1 MSLITFDVKFKNKVD
16 NDSVKLLPDSELQ
29 QLKLMICG
37 KYKIYDLNNL
47 FIYYKGN
54 LITESDITKIKEIFK
69 MKKVRIEISETPIE
83 KKTESFKYFCKCRAG
98 ATSIC
103 DKCDEFLCDNCY
115 KKKKHINHT
124 NKIIKLPDYHQYIKS
139 TLKEFASELDSKI
152 LNDEAYQFFQ
162 YWGYD
167 VENEINN
174 INNAYEYIKNQLED
188 IKQLQIDYI
197 MALGEANKYEQL
209 KQQIENVINQYANID
224 TEAEIEKIFEEKK
237 MIIQSSKEILTWYN
251 ELKNHCLNY
260 TKTIKDIQTFNQ
272 ILLKEIKDKFNITKK
287 RYSQLPFVNGYM
299 NGSMLSKSVMFNN
312 NANNLVNINN
322 NMNNNI
328 IDTSNKNNFIDT
340 STKKENPNNAQNN
353 ANKLATP
360 KSNLN
365 NNFNTESSKK
375 NNKNGSGN
383 FEDDSNEKENKYKE
397 NSPFNEQSMAA
408 NESLNISHMSQG
420 KKREKILFKLKDDH
434 RIIIFFITKQ
444 SFKEKNFYDRGNF
457 RRDFTTEADVI
468 QLNLYGKLFML
479 GGKNFNKFYYYDFPS
494 NSIYYINNSLYSHYY
509 GSLVFCPKYNMIYLL
524 GGNNQIKCEACYLN
538 NSNLKKLTWKPLP
551 SLNEE
556 RQEFATIYFDDYIYV
571 FFGFSSK
578 KGINLSSIERINVNT
593 NTQFEVVYVN
603 EQITLSSLGC
613 ANFVDDAENNKEG
626 NEGILLLGGFDGQ
639 NYVDTSLVFNP
650 REMKIRDCDI
660 VIPNMSKHF
669 QFLFHKESAFIEF
682 DNGSQLIFDMKNN
695 VHLLTSDSYELFS
708 EAQ

>member
-16 NDSVKLLPDSELQ
+16 NESVRLLPDSELQ

-37 KYKIYDLNNL
+37 KYKIYDLNTL

-54 LITESDITKIKEIFK
+54 LITQSDMTKIKEIFK
-69 MKKVRIEISETPIE
+69 MKRVRIEISETPLE
-83 KKTESFKYFCKCRAG
+83 KKKEDFKYFCSCKAG

-103 DKCDEFLCDNCY
+103 DKCDEFLCDSCF

-124 NKIIKLPDYHQYIKS
+124 NKIIKLSDYHSYIKT
-139 TLKEFASELDSKI
+139 TLKDFASELDNKI

-167 VENEINN
+167 VENEVNN
-174 INNAYEYIKNQLED
+174 INNAYEYLKNQLED

-224 TEAEIEKIFEEKK
+224 TEAEFEKIFEEKK
-237 MIIQSSKEILTWYN
+237 IIMQSSKEILTWYN
-251 ELKNHCLNY
+251 ELKNQCLNY

-272 ILLKEIKDKFNITKK
+272 ILLKEVKDKFNITKK
-287 RYSQLPFVNGYM
+287 RYSQIPFINNNFM
-299 NGSMLSKSVMFNN
+299 NGSALTKSFLFNN
-312 NANNLVNINN
+312 NNNNNNLL
-322 NMNNNI
+322 NMNNNL
-328 IDTSNKNNFIDT
+328 IDTNKNNFIDT
-340 STKKENPNNAQNN
+340 SNKKESSNSKEIENAQNDQ
-353 ANKLATP
+353 
-360 KSNLN
+360 
-365 NNFNTESSKK
+365 NFNSDSK
-375 NNKNGSGN
+375 NNPKNGVVS
-383 FEDDSNEKENKYKE
+383 FEGGSDEKDKDRY
-397 NSPFNEQSMAA
+397 NEQSMAV
-408 NESLNISHMSQG
+408 NESLNTSHLSQGG
-420 KKREKILFKLKDDH
+420 KKREKCLFKLKDDH
-434 RIIIFFITKQ
+434 RIIIFFISKQ
-444 SFKEKNFYDRGNF
+444 SFKEKNFYDKGNF
-457 RRDFTTEADVI
+457 RKDFTTEADVI
-468 QLNLYGKLFML
+468 QLNLLGKLFML
-479 GGKNFNKFYYYDFPS
+479 GGKNFNKFYYYHFSS
-494 NSIYYINNSLYSHYY
+494 NSVYYINNSLYSHYY
-509 GSLVFCPKYNMIYLL
+509 GSMVYCPKYNMIYLL
-524 GGNNQIKCEACYLN
+524 GGNNQTKCETCYLSN
-538 NSNLKKLTWKPLP
+538 TNLKKLTWKPLP

-556 RQEFATIYFDDYIYV
+556 RQEFASIYFDDYIYV

-578 KGINLSSIERINVNT
+578 RGVNLSSIERINVNT

-613 ANFVDDAENNKEG
+613 AIFIDDTEISKEG
-626 NEGILLLGGFDGQ
+626 NDGILLLGGFDGQ

-650 REMKIRDCDI
+650 KEMKIRDCDI

>member
-1 MSLITFDVKFKNKVD
+1 MSLITFDIKFKNKVD
-16 NDSVKLLPDSELQ
+16 NDSVRLLPDSELQ

-83 KKTESFKYFCKCRAG
+83 KKTDAFKYFCKCKSG

-103 DKCDEFLCDNCY
+103 DKCDEFLCDNCF

-124 NKIIKLPDYHQYIKS
+124 DKIIKLPEYHQYIKS
-139 TLKEFASELDSKI
+139 TLKEFASELDTKI

-224 TEAEIEKIFEEKK
+224 TEAEFEKIFEEKK
-237 MIIQSSKEILTWYN
+237 IIMQSSKEILTWYN

-260 TKTIKDIQTFNQ
+260 TKTIKDMQTFNQ
-272 ILLKEIKDKFNITKK
+272 ILLKEIKDKFNIIKK
-287 RYSQLPFVNGYM
+287 RYSQIPFINNYLN
-299 NGSMLSKSVMFNN
+299 NGSMLSKSVLFNN
-312 NANNLVNINN
+312 NLNANNLVKINN

-340 STKKENPNNAQNN
+340 STKKDNQYQSKDSNSN
-353 ANKLATP
+353 NKLATP
-360 KSNLN
+360 KSNLK
-365 NNFNTESSKK
+365 NNFNNGSSGQ
-375 NNKNGSGN
+375 NNKNGIPQY
-383 FEDDSNEKENKYKE
+383 DDGSNEKEKD
-397 NSPFNEQSMAA
+397 NEQSMAV
-408 NESLNISHMSQG
+408 NESLNTSHFSQG
-420 KKREKILFKLKDDH
+420 KKREKVLFKLKDDH
-434 RIIIFFITKQ
+434 RMIIFFIAKQ
-444 SFKEKNFYDRGNF
+444 SFKEKNFYDKGNF

-468 QLNLYGKLFML
+468 QLNLIGKLFLL

-509 GSLVFCPKYNMIYLL
+509 GSMVYCPKYNMIYLL
-524 GGNNQIKCEACYLN
+524 GGNNQIKCETCYLN
-538 NSNLKKLTWKPLP
+538 NNNLKKLTWKPLP

-556 RQEFATIYFDDYIYV
+556 RQEFATIYFNDYIYV

-613 ANFVDDAENNKEG
+613 ANFVDDSDNNKEG

-650 REMKIRDCDI
+650 KEMKIRDCDI

-695 VHLLTSDSYELFS
+695 VHLLTNDSYELFS

>member
-1 MSLITFDVKFKNKVD
+1 MSLITFDIKFKNKVD
-16 NDSVKLLPDSELQ
+16 NESVRLLPDSELQ

-83 KKTESFKYFCKCRAG
+83 RKKEAFKYYCKCKSG

-103 DKCDEFLCDNCY
+103 DKCDEFLCDNCF

-124 NKIIKLPDYHQYIKS
+124 DKIIKLSDYHTYIKS
-139 TLKEFASELDSKI
+139 TLKEFASELDSNI

-162 YWGYD
+162 YWNYD
-167 VENEINN
+167 VENEVNN

-188 IKQLQIDYI
+188 IKQMQIDYI
-197 MALGEANKYEQL
+197 MILGEANKYEQL
-209 KQQIENVINQYANID
+209 KQQIENVINQYSNID
-224 TEAEIEKIFEEKK
+224 TEAEIEKIIEEKK
-237 MIIQSSKEILTWYN
+237 IIFQSSKEILTWYN
-251 ELKNHCLNY
+251 ELKNQCLNY

-287 RYSQLPFVNGYM
+287 RYSQLPVINNQLINEM
-299 NGSMLSKSVMFNN
+299 MSKSALFNN
-312 NANNLVNINN
+312 NANNLITLNH
-322 NMNNNI
+322 NMNNNM
-328 IDTSNKNNFIDT
+328 IDTNKDNFIDT
-340 STKKENPNNAQNN
+340 NTKKESPKDVQ
-353 ANKLATP
+353 NKLTTP
-360 KSNLN
+360 KGILK
-365 NNFNTESSKK
+365 NNFNNESSKQ
-375 NNKNGSGN
+375 NNKNGVVS
-383 FEDDSNEKENKYKE
+383 FEEGSNEKEVENKQG
-397 NSPFNEQSMAA
+397 SPYNDQSLAA
-408 NESLNISHMSQG
+408 NESLNISHLSQG
-420 KKREKILFKLKDDH
+420 RKKEKILFKLKDDH
-434 RIIIFFITKQ
+434 RIIIFYIAKQ
-444 SFKEKNFYDRGNF
+444 SFKEKNFYDKGNF

-468 QLNLYGKLFML
+468 QLNLLGKLFML
-479 GGKNFNKFYYYDFPS
+479 GGKNFNKFYYYDYTS
-494 NSIYYINNSLYSHYY
+494 NSIFYINNSLYSHYY
-509 GSLVFCPKYNMIYLL
+509 GSMVYCPKYNMIYLI
-524 GGNNQIKCEACYLN
+524 GGNNQIKCETCYLN

-578 KGINLSSIERINVNT
+578 KGVNLSSIERINVNT

-613 ANFVDDAENNKEG
+613 ANFIDDTDNNKEG

-650 REMKIRDCDI
+650 RELKIRDCDI

-682 DNGSQLIFDMKNN
+682 DNGEQLIFDMKNN

>member
-1 MSLITFDVKFKNKVD
+1 MSLITFDIKFKNKVD
-16 NDSVKLLPDSELQ
+16 NESVRLLPDSELQ
-29 QLKLMICG
+29 KLKLMICG

-83 KKTESFKYFCKCRAG
+83 RKKEAFKYYCKCKSG

-103 DKCDEFLCDNCY
+103 DKCDEFLCDNCF

-124 NKIIKLPDYHQYIKS
+124 DKIIKLSDYHTYIKS
-139 TLKEFASELDSKI
+139 TLKEFASELDSNI

-162 YWGYD
+162 YWNYD
-167 VENEINN
+167 VENEVNN

-188 IKQLQIDYI
+188 IKQMQIDYI
-197 MALGEANKYEQL
+197 MILGEANKYEQL
-209 KQQIENVINQYANID
+209 KQQIENVINQYSNID
-224 TEAEIEKIFEEKK
+224 TEAEIEKIIEEKK
-237 MIIQSSKEILTWYN
+237 IIFQSSKEILTWYN
-251 ELKNHCLNY
+251 ELKNQCLNY

-287 RYSQLPFVNGYM
+287 RYSQLPIINNQLINEM
-299 NGSMLSKSVMFNN
+299 MSKSALFNN
-312 NANNLVNINN
+312 NASNLITLNH
-322 NMNNNI
+322 NMNNNM
-328 IDTSNKNNFIDT
+328 IDTNKDNFIDT
-340 STKKENPNNAQNN
+340 NTKKENPKDVQ
-353 ANKLATP
+353 NKLTTP
-360 KSNLN
+360 KGILK
-365 NNFNTESSKK
+365 NNFNNESSKQ
-375 NNKNGSGN
+375 NNKNGVVS
-383 FEDDSNEKENKYKE
+383 FEEGSNEKEVENKQG
-397 NSPFNEQSMAA
+397 SPYNDQSLAA
-408 NESLNISHMSQG
+408 NESLNISHLSQG
-420 KKREKILFKLKDDH
+420 RKKEKILFKLKDDH
-434 RIIIFFITKQ
+434 RIIIFYIAKQ
-444 SFKEKNFYDRGNF
+444 SFKEKNFYDKGNF

-468 QLNLYGKLFML
+468 QLNLLGKLFML
-479 GGKNFNKFYYYDFPS
+479 GGKNFNKFYYYDYTS
-494 NSIYYINNSLYSHYY
+494 NSIFYINNSLYSHYY
-509 GSLVFCPKYNMIYLL
+509 GSMVYCPKYNMIYLI
-524 GGNNQIKCEACYLN
+524 GGNNQIKCETCYLN

-578 KGINLSSIERINVNT
+578 KGVNLSSIERINVNT

-613 ANFVDDAENNKEG
+613 ANFIDDTDNNKEG

-650 REMKIRDCDI
+650 RELKIRDCDI

-682 DNGSQLIFDMKNN
+682 DNGEQLIFDMKNN

>member
-16 NDSVKLLPDSELQ
+16 SESVRLLPESELQ

-54 LITESDITKIKEIFK
+54 LITDSDVTKIKEIFK
-69 MKKVRIEISETPIE
+69 MKKVRIEISETPLE
-83 KKTESFKYFCKCRAG
+83 RKKEAFKYYCKCKSG

-103 DKCDEFLCDNCY
+103 DKCDEFLCDNCF

-124 NKIIKLPDYHQYIKS
+124 NKIIKLSDYHSYIKS
-139 TLKEFASELDSKI
+139 TLKEFASELDNKI

-162 YWGYD
+162 YWSYD
-167 VENEINN
+167 VENEVNN

-197 MALGEANKYEQL
+197 IALGEANKYEQL

-224 TEAEIEKIFEEKK
+224 TEAEVEKIIEEKK
-237 MIIQSSKEILTWYN
+237 LIFQSSKEILTWYN
-251 ELKNHCLNY
+251 ELKNQCLNY

-287 RYSQLPFVNGYM
+287 RYSQIPFISNYLM
-299 NGSMLSKSVMFNN
+299 NGSMLSKSVLFNN
-312 NANNLVNINN
+312 NNNLVNINN

-340 STKKENPNNAQNN
+340 SNKKDTFNNIQ
-353 ANKLATP
+353 NKLITP
-360 KSNLN
+360 KNN
-365 NNFNTESSKK
+365 IGNNFNTDSSKQ
-375 NNKNGSGN
+375 NNKNGVS
-383 FEDDSNEKENKYKE
+383 FEDGSNEKEKDKSKD
-397 NSPFNEQSMAA
+397 NSPFNETSMVN
-408 NESLNISHMSQG
+408 NESLNESHISQG
-420 KKREKILFKLKDDH
+420 KKKDKVLFKLKDDH
-434 RIIIFFITKQ
+434 KIIIFYISKQ
-444 SFKEKNFYDRGNF
+444 SFKEKNFYDKANF
-457 RRDFTTEADVI
+457 RKDFTTEADVV
-468 QLNLYGKLFML
+468 QLNLMGKLFML
-479 GGKNFNKFYYYDFPS
+479 GGKNFNKFYYYDYPS

-509 GSLVFCPKYNMIYLL
+509 GSMVYCPKYNMIYLL
-524 GGNNQIKCEACYLN
+524 GGNNQIKCETCYLN
-538 NSNLKKLTWKPLP
+538 NANLKKLTWKPLP

-556 RQEFATIYFDDYIYV
+556 RQEFASIYFDDYIYV

-613 ANFVDDAENNKEG
+613 ANFVDDTEISKEG
-626 NEGILLLGGFDGQ
+626 NDGILLLGGFDGQ

-682 DNGSQLIFDMKNN
+682 DNGAQLIFDMKNN

>member
-16 NDSVKLLPDSELQ
+16 NESVRLLPESELQ

-47 FIYYKGN
+47 YIYYKGN
-54 LITESDITKIKEIFK
+54 LVAESDMTKIKDIFK
-69 MKKVRIEISETPIE
+69 MKKVKIEISETPLE
-83 KKTESFKYFCKCRAG
+83 TKKDGFKYYCKCRAG
-98 ATSIC
+98 ATSVC
-103 DKCDEFLCDNCY
+103 DKCDEFLCDSCF

-124 NKIIKLPDYHQYIKS
+124 DKIIKLPEYHSYIKS
-139 TLKEFASELDSKI
+139 TLKELASELDSKI

-174 INNAYEYIKNQLED
+174 INNVFEYIKNLLED

-224 TEAEIEKIFEEKK
+224 TEGEIENILEDKK
-237 MIIQSSKEILTWYN
+237 LLIQGSKEILTWYN
-251 ELKNHCLNY
+251 ELKNQCLNY
-260 TKTIKDIQTFNQ
+260 TKTVKDIQTFNQ
-272 ILLKEIKDKFNITKK
+272 ILLKEIKDKFNNTKK
-287 RYSQLPFVNGYM
+287 RYGQIPFINNYL
-299 NGSMLSKSVMFNN
+299 NGSMLSKSALFNN
-312 NANNLVNINN
+312 G
-322 NMNNNI
+322 NNI

-340 STKKENPNNAQNN
+340 STKKEMPRDQNMGTPKNN
-353 ANKLATP
+353 ANINYN
-360 KSNLN
+360 S
-365 NNFNTESSKK
+365 ESSKPK
-375 NNKNGSGN
+375 NKNGGVS
-383 FEDDSNEKENKYKE
+383 FDDGSNEKDRGKE
-397 NSPFNEQSMAA
+397 SPPNEMSMAN
-408 NESLNISHMSQG
+408 NESLNDSRMYIG
-420 KKREKILFKLKDDH
+420 KKKEKVLFKLKDDH
-434 RIIIFFITKQ
+434 KMIIFYSGKQ
-444 SFKEKNFYDRGNF
+444 SFKEKNFFDKANF
-457 RRDFTTEADVI
+457 RKDFTTEADVM
-468 QLNLYGKLFML
+468 QLNLMGKLFML
-479 GGKNFNKFYYYDFPS
+479 GGKNFNKFYYYEYQT
-494 NSIYYINNSLYSHYY
+494 NAIYYLNTSLYSHYY
-509 GSLVFCPKYNMIYLL
+509 GSMVYCPKYNMIYLL
-524 GGNNQIKCEACYLN
+524 GGNNQIRCETCYLN
-538 NSNLKKLTWKPLP
+538 NANLKKLTWKPLP

-556 RQEFATIYFDDYIYV
+556 RQEFASIYFDDYIYV

-593 NTQFEVVYVN
+593 NTAFEIVYVN

-613 ANFVDDAENNKEG
+613 AIFVDDTEISKEG

-650 REMKIRDCDI
+650 KEMKIRDCDI

-682 DNGSQLIFDMKNN
+682 DNGAQLIFDMKNN

>member
-16 NDSVKLLPDSELQ
+16 NESVRLLPDSELQ

-37 KYKIYDLNNL
+37 KYKIYDLNTL

-54 LITESDITKIKEIFK
+54 LITQSDMTKIKEIFK
-69 MKKVRIEISETPIE
+69 MKRVRIEISETPLE
-83 KKTESFKYFCKCRAG
+83 KKKEDFKYFCSCKAG

-103 DKCDEFLCDNCY
+103 DKCDEFLCDSCF

-124 NKIIKLPDYHQYIKS
+124 NKIIKLSDYHSYIKT
-139 TLKEFASELDSKI
+139 TLKDFASELDNKI

-174 INNAYEYIKNQLED
+174 INNAYEYLKNQLED

-224 TEAEIEKIFEEKK
+224 TEAEFEKIFEEKK
-237 MIIQSSKEILTWYN
+237 IIMQSSKEILTWYN
-251 ELKNHCLNY
+251 ELKNQCLNY

-272 ILLKEIKDKFNITKK
+272 ILLKEVKDKFNITKK
-287 RYSQLPFVNGYM
+287 RYSQIPFINNNFM
-299 NGSMLSKSVMFNN
+299 NGSALAKSFLFNN
-312 NANNLVNINN
+312 NNNNLL
-322 NMNNNI
+322 NMNNNL
-328 IDTSNKNNFIDT
+328 IDTNKNNFIDT
-340 STKKENPNNAQNN
+340 SNKKESSNSKEIDNAQNDQ
-353 ANKLATP
+353 
-360 KSNLN
+360 
-365 NNFNTESSKK
+365 NFNSDSK
-375 NNKNGSGN
+375 NNPKNGVVS
-383 FEDDSNEKENKYKE
+383 FEGGSDEKDKDRYNE
-397 NSPFNEQSMAA
+397 PSMAV
-408 NESLNISHMSQG
+408 NESLNTSHLSQGG
-420 KKREKILFKLKDDH
+420 KKREKCLFKLKDDH
-434 RIIIFFITKQ
+434 RIIIFFISKQ
-444 SFKEKNFYDRGNF
+444 SFKEKNFYDKGNF
-457 RRDFTTEADVI
+457 RKDFTTEADVI
-468 QLNLYGKLFML
+468 QLNLLGKLFML
-479 GGKNFNKFYYYDFPS
+479 GGKNFNKFYYYHFSS
-494 NSIYYINNSLYSHYY
+494 NSVYYINNSLYSHYY
-509 GSLVFCPKYNMIYLL
+509 GSMVYCPKYNMIYLL
-524 GGNNQIKCEACYLN
+524 GGNNQTKCETCYL
-538 NSNLKKLTWKPLP
+538 SNTSLKKLTWKPLP

-556 RQEFATIYFDDYIYV
+556 RQEFASIYFDDYIYV

-578 KGINLSSIERINVNT
+578 RGVNLSSIERINVNT

-613 ANFVDDAENNKEG
+613 AIFIDDTEISKEG
-626 NEGILLLGGFDGQ
+626 NDGILLLGGFDGQ

-650 REMKIRDCDI
+650 KEMKIRDCDI

-695 VHLLTSDSYELFS
+695 VHLLTNDSYELFS

>member
-1 MSLITFDVKFKNKVD
+1 MSLITFDIKFKNKVD
-16 NDSVKLLPDSELQ
+16 SDSVKLLPDSELQ

-83 KKTESFKYFCKCRAG
+83 KKTDTFKHFCKCKSG

-103 DKCDEFLCDNCY
+103 DKCDEFLCDNCF

-124 NKIIKLPDYHQYIKS
+124 DKIIKLPEYHQYIKS

-224 TEAEIEKIFEEKK
+224 TEADFEKIFEEKK
-237 MIIQSSKEILTWYN
+237 IIMQSSKEILTWYN

-287 RYSQLPFVNGYM
+287 RYSQIPFINNYLN
-299 NGSMLSKSVMFNN
+299 NGSMLSKSVLFNN
-312 NANNLVNINN
+312 NLNSNNLVNIKN

-340 STKKENPNNAQNN
+340 STKKDNQYQNKDSN
-353 ANKLATP
+353 SNNKLATP
-360 KSNLN
+360 KNNLN
-365 NNFNTESSKK
+365 NNFNSESSRQ
-375 NNKNGSGN
+375 NNRNGIPQY
-383 FEDDSNEKENKYKE
+383 DDGSNEKERD
-397 NSPFNEQSMAA
+397 NEQSMAV
-408 NESLNISHMSQG
+408 NESLNQSNLSQG
-420 KKREKILFKLKDDH
+420 KKREKIIFKLKDDH
-434 RIIIFFITKQ
+434 RMIIFFIAKQ
-444 SFKEKNFYDRGNF
+444 SFKEKNFYDKGNF

-468 QLNLYGKLFML
+468 QLNLIGKLFML
-479 GGKNFNKFYYYDFPS
+479 GGKNFNKFYYYDFTS

-509 GSLVFCPKYNMIYLL
+509 GSMVYCPKYNMIYLL
-524 GGNNQIKCEACYLN
+524 GGNNQIKCETCYIN
-538 NSNLKKLTWKPLP
+538 NNNLKKLTWKPLP

-556 RQEFATIYFDDYIYV
+556 RQEFATIYFNDYLYV
-571 FFGFSSK
+571 FFGFSSI

-613 ANFVDDAENNKEG
+613 ANFVDDSENNKEG

-682 DNGSQLIFDMKNN
+682 DNGSQLNFDMKNN
-695 VHLLTSDSYELFS
+695 VHLLTNDSYELFS

>member
-16 NDSVKLLPDSELQ
+16 NESVRLLPDSELQ

-37 KYKIYDLNNL
+37 KYKIYDLNTL

-54 LITESDITKIKEIFK
+54 LITENDMTKIKEIFK
-69 MKKVRIEISETPIE
+69 MKRVRIEISETPLQQ
-83 KKTESFKYFCKCRAG
+83 KKEDFKYFCNCKAG

-103 DKCDEFLCDNCY
+103 DKCDEFLCDSCY

-124 NKIIKLPDYHQYIKS
+124 NKIIKLSDYHSYIKT
-139 TLKEFASELDSKI
+139 TLKEFASELDNKI

-167 VENEINN
+167 VENEVNN
-174 INNAYEYIKNQLED
+174 INNAYEYLKNQLED

-209 KQQIENVINQYANID
+209 KQQIENVISQYANID
-224 TEAEIEKIFEEKK
+224 TEAEFEKIFEEKK
-237 MIIQSSKEILTWYN
+237 LIMQSSKEILTWYN
-251 ELKNHCLNY
+251 ELKNQCLNY

-287 RYSQLPFVNGYM
+287 RYSQIPFVNNYLM
-299 NGSMLSKSVMFNN
+299 NGSALSKSILLNT
-312 NANNLVNINN
+312 NNLL
-322 NMNNNI
+322 NMNNNM

-340 STKKENPNNAQNN
+340 SNKKENSNSKEIN
-353 ANKLATP
+353 TP
-360 KSNLN
+360 KANLN
-365 NNFNTESSKK
+365 PNFNSDSKQ
-375 NNKNGSGN
+375 NQKNGVVS
-383 FEDDSNEKENKYKE
+383 FEGGSDEKEKE
-397 NSPFNEQSMAA
+397 KSPNNEQSMAA
-408 NESLNISHMSQG
+408 NESLNTSHISQGG
-420 KKREKILFKLKDDH
+420 KKREKCLFKLKDDH
-434 RIIIFFITKQ
+434 RIVIFFVSKQ
-444 SFKEKNFYDRGNF
+444 SFKEKNFYDKGNF
-457 RRDFTTEADVI
+457 RKDFTTEADVI
-468 QLNLYGKLFML
+468 QLNLLGKLFML
-479 GGKNFNKFYYYDFPS
+479 GGKNFNKFYYYDYS
-494 NSIYYINNSLYSHYY
+494 GNSIYYINNSLYSHYY
-509 GSLVFCPKYNMIYLL
+509 GSMVYCPKYNMIYLL
-524 GGNNQIKCEACYLN
+524 GGNNQIKCETCYLN
-538 NSNLKKLTWKPLP
+538 NTNLKKLTWKPLP

-556 RQEFATIYFDDYIYV
+556 RQEFASIYYDDYIYV

-578 KGINLSSIERINVNT
+578 RGVNLSSIERINVNT

-613 ANFVDDAENNKEG
+613 AVFIDDTEISKEG
-626 NEGILLLGGFDGQ
+626 NDGILLLGGFDGQ

-695 VHLLTSDSYELFS
+695 VHLLTNDSYELFS

>member
-1 MSLITFDVKFKNKVD
+1 MSLITFDIKFKNKVD
-16 NDSVKLLPDSELQ
+16 SDSVRLLPDSELQ

-83 KKTESFKYFCKCRAG
+83 KKTDTFKHFCKCKSG

-103 DKCDEFLCDNCY
+103 DKCDEFLCDNCF

-124 NKIIKLPDYHQYIKS
+124 DKIIKLPEYHQYIKS

-209 KQQIENVINQYANID
+209 KQKIENVINQYANID
-224 TEAEIEKIFEEKK
+224 TEADFEKIFEEKK
-237 MIIQSSKEILTWYN
+237 LIMQSSKEILTWYN

-272 ILLKEIKDKFNITKK
+272 ILLKKIKDKFNITKK
-287 RYSQLPFVNGYM
+287 RYSQLPFINNYLN
-299 NGSMLSKSVMFNN
+299 NGSMLSKSVLFNN
-312 NANNLVNINN
+312 NLNSNNLVNINN

-340 STKKENPNNAQNN
+340 STKKDNQYQNKD
-353 ANKLATP
+353 NKLATP
-360 KSNLN
+360 KNNLS
-365 NNFNTESSKK
+365 NNFNNESSRQ
-375 NNKNGSGN
+375 NNKNGIPQY
-383 FEDDSNEKENKYKE
+383 DDGSNDKEKD
-397 NSPFNEQSMAA
+397 NEQSMAV
-408 NESLNISHMSQG
+408 NESINESNLSQG
-420 KKREKILFKLKDDH
+420 KKREKIIFKLKDDH
-434 RIIIFFITKQ
+434 RMIIFFIAKQ
-444 SFKEKNFYDRGNF
+444 SFKEKNFYDKGNF

-468 QLNLYGKLFML
+468 QLNLIGKLFML
-479 GGKNFNKFYYYDFPS
+479 GGKNFNKFYYYDFSS
-494 NSIYYINNSLYSHYY
+494 NSIYFINNSLYSHYY
-509 GSLVFCPKYNMIYLL
+509 GSMVYCPKYNMIYLL
-524 GGNNQIKCEACYLN
+524 GGNNQIKCETCYLN
-538 NSNLKKLTWKPLP
+538 NNNLKKLTWKPLP

-556 RQEFATIYFDDYIYV
+556 RQEFATIYFNDYIYV

-695 VHLLTSDSYELFS
+695 VHLLTNDSYELFS